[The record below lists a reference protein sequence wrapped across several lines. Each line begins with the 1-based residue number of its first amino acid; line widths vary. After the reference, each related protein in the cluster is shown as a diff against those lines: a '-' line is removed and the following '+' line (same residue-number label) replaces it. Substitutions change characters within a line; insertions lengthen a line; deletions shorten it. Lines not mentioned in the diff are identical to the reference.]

1 MYVACSEQYNLLRLG
16 SLPSDDSLFGD
27 VAEIRVLRYETPLL
41 PFLPHESHE
50 VSVADPSCTYL
61 VLTLT

>member
-1 MYVACSEQYNLLRLG
+1 MYVACSEEQYNLLRLG

-41 PFLPHESHE
+41 PFLPHE
-50 VSVADPSCTYL
+50 VSVADPSCTYP